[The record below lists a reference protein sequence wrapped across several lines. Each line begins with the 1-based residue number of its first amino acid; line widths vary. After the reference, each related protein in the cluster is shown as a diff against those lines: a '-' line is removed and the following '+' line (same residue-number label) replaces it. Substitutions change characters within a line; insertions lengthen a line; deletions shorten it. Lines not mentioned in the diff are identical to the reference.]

1 MLYNIGIH
9 LAHIWKGRFF
19 MLRRSFFITEKQ
31 LAALK
36 VVSEREGIQQAEV
49 LRNVITAWLESL
61 PADVRSAIA
70 RSMKAAEKAK
80 RSE

>member
-1 MLYNIGIH
+1 
-9 LAHIWKGRFF
+9 
-19 MLRRSFFITEKQ
+19 MLRRSFFITEKH

-49 LRNVITAWLESL
+49 LRNVITAWLDSQ
-61 PADVRSAIA
+61 PADVHTAVTKA
-70 RSMKAAEKAK
+70 VKAAEKAK

>member
-1 MLYNIGIH
+1 
-9 LAHIWKGRFF
+9 